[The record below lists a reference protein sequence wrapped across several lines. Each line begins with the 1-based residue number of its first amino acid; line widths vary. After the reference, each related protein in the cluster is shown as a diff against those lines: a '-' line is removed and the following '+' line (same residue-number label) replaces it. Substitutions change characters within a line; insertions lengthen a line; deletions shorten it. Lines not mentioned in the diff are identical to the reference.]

1 MATLA
6 GYVYNS
12 SGNAISGA
20 TVRAYVHA
28 ENATV
33 DASGSQI
40 TDTTDANGRWDIVTT
55 TTQVDIK
62 ITFGDSVRWLKAGDD
77 IMLSKLEL
85 HDTLT
90 VGKNDLGYDVI
101 FYGGTDSANMTWDA
115 SEDDLILSGA
125 ARIVVP
131 EGQLVLG
138 SAAVSSTAAE
148 LNLLDGV
155 SGLVQA
161 DFTKLAAVDATADE
175 LDLLDGSAKST
186 SSITI
191 ADADAFIVI
200 DGTTTKQIP
209 ASDIAT
215 YVAASVG
222 DITQV
227 TLTGDD
233 TNTAT
238 DSAGS
243 ADFTIAGGSGLTTS
257 VSGTTVTVAGD
268 NASTSAKGVAQFSS
282 DNFAASSGTITIKD
296 GGIVTAELAADAV
309 TGAKIAD
316 DAIDSDHLASN
327 AVITA
332 SITDANVTL
341 AKIANAAA
349 NTVIVRDA
357 NSSGVLSAKAVADT
371 QLLIGDGT
379 GFTAASLSGDV
390 TMANDGAVTIASTAV
405 EAGMLNNN
413 VINGQSAEITSGL
426 AAADELLYSD
436 DGTLKKVGLDNF
448 VELSPQL
455 ATEDAIAVASDYLLF
470 LDGGATGNMNKESV
484 ADFVSAIAGTGLTA
498 SSGQLTA
505 SGGGINNAVIFR
517 LTSDFTG
524 DADPI
529 TASSSNLEQDDT
541 HADSTLGDSAQ
552 VTVGTTGAAD
562 GVFTFPTDGHYL
574 VQAHVLF
581 GNGAADAE
589 TNLHIQVTVNNS
601 DYNDATVAQG
611 SVYNSSARTTIVAQ
625 TIVDVADKATDK
637 VRFKISGNSSSNT
650 VFGSTSINYTYFT
663 FIRLADTD
671 STQNRRQ
678 TQWT

>member
-455 ATEDAIAVASDYLLF
+455 ATEDTVAVASDYLLF

-484 ADFVSAIAGTGLTA
+484 ADFVSAIAGTNLTA
-498 SSGQLTA
+498 SSGQLSA
-505 SGGGINNAVIFR
+505 AAGGIAKAVIYR
-517 LTSDFTG
+517 LTSSFTG

-529 TASSSNLEQDDT
+529 ASNLEKDDT
-541 HADSTLGDSAQ
+541 RGDSTLGDSE
-552 VTVGTTGAAD
+552 GLGLSS
-562 GVFTFPTDGHYL
+562 GVFTFANTGTGTYL
-574 VQAHVLF
+574 IQAHAFF
-581 GNGAADAE
+581 GSGAADAE
-589 TNLHIQVTVNNS
+589 TNLMIEV
-601 DYNDATVAQG
+601 ATDGSTFEQASTSQG
-611 SVYNSSARTTIVAQ
+611 SVYNSSARSMLTASYLFQVTNTTN
-625 TIVDVADKATDK
+625 DK
-637 VRFKISGNSSSNT
+637 VQFKISGNSGSNT
-650 VFGSTSINYTYFT
+650 IFGDTNINYTYFT
-663 FIRLADTD
+663 FIKLA
-671 STQNRRQ
+671 
-678 TQWT
+678 